1 MKGLPEVDVSF
12 APLYTMLLASIK
24 SKLLLTAIDLKVF
37 NYLSEPESASA
48 VAKAI
53 RGHPHNTEVFLDG
66 LTACDLLKKRNSLY
80 QNTTITQTFLVEG
93 SSTYLGE
100 FFVNQMP
107 WYKPVL
113 DSLSTLIM
121 KGPSS
126 QSQIDGESEHV
137 CAQWV
142 GTQANYERSGIA
154 QSVAEIIQEL
164 PEFPSFQRM
173 LDLGGG
179 PGIIGMAIV
188 AAHPTMR
195 GVLFDRP
202 FVAKAAETYI
212 REYDM
217 QERIEVMG
225 GDFKSESIGE
235 GYDLVLASASLN
247 FVKPAIDSVLK
258 KIYDAL
264 NSGGVFVSIADGLT
278 NEGTK
283 PEIMKIGW
291 LSMQL
296 MGQDMA
302 FERGFVANS
311 MRRVGFKSLDART
324 LDAPMGPMDLDIG
337 RK

>member
-1 MKGLPEVDVSF
+1 
-12 APLYTMLLASIK
+12 
-24 SKLLLTAIDLKVF
+24 
-37 NYLSEPESASA
+37 
-48 VAKAI
+48 
-53 RGHPHNTEVFLDG
+53 
-66 LTACDLLKKRNSLY
+66 
-80 QNTTITQTFLVEG
+80 
-93 SSTYLGE
+93 
-100 FFVNQMP
+100 
-107 WYKPVL
+107 
-113 DSLSTLIM
+113 
-121 KGPSS
+121 
-126 QSQIDGESEHV
+126 V
-137 CAQWV
+137 CSV
-142 GTQANYERSGIA
+142 G
-154 QSVAEIIQEL
+154 EL